1 MKNTTK
7 PYMPKSYTPRKKT
20 EGFNGGS
27 VPSGFGAGKK
37 SPNGAKNNAS
47 ATPSVSQNPLL
58 NEAKKMLARKRFGQN
73 FLISQSVI
81 DGIVRCL
88 DLDPATDNLLEIG
101 PGLGFLTQSL
111 RPQVKHLTCVELDKR
126 MVEYLARK
134 FQLLPSKTSE
144 GIEDELDAELAE
156 DNLDEMETD
165 DEPEAVA
172 APAYVKGG
180 NLLDPI
186 HVDGFSLIQQDIL
199 AYPLE
204 SIPYEKFKVVGNIP
218 YNITSGVLFKFAGEL
233 EETIVPMRQKV
244 QQLTFMV
251 QREVGERMVAPAGGK
266 AYSPLSIALQ
276 YWFEVQQEFLVPPEA
291 FQPRPKVTSVV
302 ISLIPRAEPLCQVD
316 DLAFMKKLVR
326 ASFQQRR
333 KTLKNSLLH
342 DTGIQAAALEKA
354 LLETGISGMARPE
367 TLTIQQFGAL
377 SNALSRQQ

>member
-27 VPSGFGAGKK
+27 VPNGFGAGKK
-37 SPNGAKNNAS
+37 ASNGGKNNAL

-88 DLDPATDNLLEIG
+88 DLNPATDNVLEIG

-111 RPQVKHLTCVELDKR
+111 RPNVKHLTCVELDKR
-126 MVEYLARK
+126 MVDYLARK

-144 GIEDELDAELAE
+144 GIDELDVEFDA
-156 DNLDEMETD
+156 DETD
-165 DEPEAVA
+165 TMAADELEET
-172 APAYVKGG
+172 PAYIKGG
-180 NLLDPI
+180 NLLEPI
-186 HVDGFSLIQQDIL
+186 HVEGFSLIQQDIL

-204 SIPYEKFKVVGNIP
+204 AIPYDKFKVVGNIP

-302 ISLIPRAEPLCQVD
+302 VSLIPRAEPLCQVD
-316 DLAFMKKLVR
+316 DLTFMKKLVR

-342 DTGIQAAALEKA
+342 DTGIQPQALEQA
-354 LLETGISGMARPE
+354 LQETGISPMARPE

-377 SNALSRQQ
+377 SNALTRQ

>member
-20 EGFNGGS
+20 EGFNSGS
-27 VPSGFGAGKK
+27 VPSGFKK
-37 SPNGAKNNAS
+37 STHGAKNNPS

-88 DLDPATDNLLEIG
+88 DLDPATDNVLEIG

-111 RPQVKHLTCVELDKR
+111 RPKVKHLTCVELDKR
-126 MVEYLARK
+126 MVDYLARK
-134 FQLLPSKTSE
+134 FQLLAPKTSE
-144 GIEDELDAELAE
+144 GIEEQDTELDADDLEAI
-156 DNLDEMETD
+156 ETD
-165 DEPEAVA
+165 EANEVEE
-172 APAYVKGG
+172 APYVKGG
-180 NLLDPI
+180 NLLEPI

-204 SIPYEKFKVVGNIP
+204 AIPYEQFKVVGNIP

-251 QREVGERMVAPAGGK
+251 QREVGERMVAPAGSK

-302 ISLIPRAEPLCQVD
+302 ISLSPRAEPLCQVE

-342 DTGIQAAALEKA
+342 DTGIQATALEAA

-367 TLTIQQFGAL
+367 TLTIEQFGAL

>member
-27 VPSGFGAGKK
+27 APSGFGAGKK
-37 SPNGAKNNAS
+37 SSHHAKNNAS

-88 DLDPATDNLLEIG
+88 DLDPATDNVLEIG
-101 PGLGFLTQSL
+101 PGLGFLTQSI
-111 RPQVKHLTCVELDKR
+111 RPKVKHLTCVELDKR
-126 MVEYLARK
+126 MVDYLARK
-134 FQLLPSKTSE
+134 FQLLAPKTSE
-144 GIEDELDAELAE
+144 GIDELDAELTEE
-156 DNLDEMETD
+156 DALDVTE
-165 DEPEAVA
+165 EPEEE
-172 APAYVKGG
+172 APYVKGG

-199 AYPLE
+199 AYPLDA
-204 SIPYEKFKVVGNIP
+204 IPYDKFKVVGNLP

-354 LLETGISGMARPE
+354 LIESGISGMARPE
-367 TLTIQQFGAL
+367 TLTIEQFGAL
-377 SNALSRQQ
+377 SNALCRQQ

>member
-20 EGFNGGS
+20 EGFNGGAS
-27 VPSGFGAGKK
+27 MANNSFGAGKK
-37 SPNGAKNNAS
+37 NAGKPSINGLKNAGL
-47 ATPSVSQNPLL
+47 ATTTTTQNPLL
-58 NEAKKMLARKRFGQN
+58 QEAKKMLARKRFGQN

-88 DLDPATDNLLEIG
+88 ELNPATDNVLEIG

-111 RPQVKHLTCVELDKR
+111 RPKVKHLTCVELDKR
-126 MVEYLARK
+126 MVDYLARK
-134 FQLLPSKTSE
+134 FQLRSPNTSE
-144 GIEDELDAELAE
+144 GLDDDLLTYDELQEEITEVAEK
-156 DNLDEMETD
+156 
-165 DEPEAVA
+165 P
-172 APAYVKGG
+172 YVKGG

-186 HVDGFSLIQQDIL
+186 HVEGFSLIQQDIL

-204 SIPYEKFKVVGNIP
+204 AIPYEQFKVVGNIP

-251 QREVGERMVAPAGGK
+251 QREVGERMVAAAGSK

-302 ISLIPRAEPLCQVD
+302 VSLIPRAEPLCPVD
-316 DLAFMKKLVR
+316 DLAFMKKLVK

-354 LLETGISGMARPE
+354 LAETDISGMARPE
-367 TLTIQQFGAL
+367 TLTIEQFGAL
-377 SNALSRQQ
+377 SNAITRQQ

>member
-27 VPSGFGAGKK
+27 TPSGFGAGKK
-37 SPNGAKNNAS
+37 SSHSAKNNAS
-47 ATPSVSQNPLL
+47 VTPSVSQNPLL

-88 DLDPATDNLLEIG
+88 DLDPATDNVLEIG
-101 PGLGFLTQSL
+101 PGLGFLTQSI

-126 MVEYLARK
+126 MVDYLARK
-134 FQLLPSKTSE
+134 FQLLAPKTSE
-144 GIEDELDAELAE
+144 GIEELEAE
-156 DNLDEMETD
+156 DLDTIET
-165 DEPEAVA
+165 DEPEEE
-172 APAYVKGG
+172 APYVKGG

-186 HVDGFSLIQQDIL
+186 HVEGFSLIQQDIL
-199 AYPLE
+199 AYPLD

-367 TLTIQQFGAL
+367 TLTIEQFGAL